1 MTPDPVPAGP
11 TIGGVG
17 ITIRAFEFSLCLPI
31 TGAENLNPVPVVA
44 IDGPSASGK
53 GTVAQGVAARLA
65 FYYLDS
71 GAIYR
76 AAALAVRGAGT
87 GLDKPAELAT
97 IVAAMNLRF
106 AEGRILLAGVD
117 VTDRARSEAIGRD
130 ASRIAAL
137 PAVRAA
143 LLLRQRDFRMAP
155 GLVADGRDMAS
166 VIFPD
171 AALKVFLTA
180 SIEERA
186 RRRVRQLAE
195 ADARKGLIGKENNA
209 NIASLFE
216 SAVAAAEGAM
226 YPVVLA
232 DLVERDRQD
241 AARSAAPLRQ
251 VEGAHVLDTTG
262 MPAGQAVEQVLAW
275 YAAG

>member
-1 MTPDPVPAGP
+1 M
-11 TIGGVG
+11 I
-17 ITIRAFEFSLCLPI
+17 
-31 TGAENLNPVPVVA
+31 A

-53 GTVAQGVAARLA
+53 GTVAIGVAERLA
-65 FYYLDS
+65 FHYLDS

-76 AAALAVRGAGT
+76 AAALAARSVGADP
-87 GLDKPAELAT
+87 LDPGELAAAA
-97 IVAAMNLRF
+97 AAMDLRF
-106 AEGRILLAGVD
+106 VGGRIILADAD
-117 VTDRARSEAIGRD
+117 VTEQARSESTGRD

-143 LLLRQRDFRMAP
+143 LLRRQRDFRVSP

-166 VIFPD
+166 VVFPD
-171 AALKVFLTA
+171 ALLKVFLTA
-180 SIEERA
+180 SPTERA
-186 RRRVRQLAE
+186 RRRARQLAE

-216 SAVAAAEGAM
+216 SAVAAADRLL
-226 YPVVLA
+226 YPAVLA

-262 MPAGQAVEQVLAW
+262 MPAAQAVERILAW
-275 YAAG
+275 YAAS

>member
-1 MTPDPVPAGP
+1 M
-11 TIGGVG
+11 
-17 ITIRAFEFSLCLPI
+17 
-31 TGAENLNPVPVVA
+31 
-44 IDGPSASGK
+44 
-53 GTVAQGVAARLA
+53 AQGVAARLA
-65 FYYLDS
+65 YHYLDS

-76 AAALAVRGAGT
+76 AAALAVRAVGT

-97 IVAAMNLRF
+97 VVAAMNLRF
-106 AEGRILLAGVD
+106 AEGRILLAGGD
-117 VTDRARSEAIGRD
+117 VTDLARAEATGRD

-143 LLLRQRDFRMAP
+143 LLLRQRDFRIAP

-180 SIEERA
+180 SIAERA

-195 ADARKGLIGKENNA
+195 AEARKGLIGKENNA
-209 NIASLFE
+209 NIASLLE
-216 SAVAAAEGAM
+216 SAVATAASAM
-226 YPVVLA
+226 YPLVLA